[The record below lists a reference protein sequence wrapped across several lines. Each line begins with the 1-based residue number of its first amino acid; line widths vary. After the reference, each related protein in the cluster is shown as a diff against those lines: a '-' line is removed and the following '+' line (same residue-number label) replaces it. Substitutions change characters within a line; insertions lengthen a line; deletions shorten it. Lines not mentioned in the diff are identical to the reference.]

1 VREVVESGKSI
12 DEAVEHALLA
22 LSASRDQVTI
32 DILEEP
38 KRGLLGIGAKKATV
52 KVTLKETP
60 AEAVTKY
67 IEAIVEHIGQSVEVN
82 VTQVDDRTMEI
93 QLAGDDLA
101 ILIGKRGHT
110 LNALQ
115 YLANLVANKAADH
128 KMKIVLDAEDYRS
141 RRQEALEH
149 LAERMAARAVRER
162 KSLQLDPMPAYER
175 KIIHTSL
182 QNYPGITTSSNG
194 EEPVRYVVIH
204 PSLSSK

>member
-1 VREVVESGKSI
+1 MREAVESGKSI
-12 DEAVEHALLA
+12 DEAVEKALIV
-22 LSASRDQVTI
+22 LSASRDQVMI

-38 KRGLLGIGAKKATV
+38 KKGLLGLGARKASV

-60 AEAVTKY
+60 AEAVAKY
-67 IEAIVEHIGQSVEVN
+67 VESIVNHLEQSVEVK
-82 VTQVDDRTMEI
+82 VTEVNDRTMEI
-93 QLAGDDLA
+93 QLIGDNLA

-128 KMKIVLDAEDYRS
+128 KMKIVIDAEDYRS
-141 RRQEALEH
+141 RRQEALQH
-149 LAERMAARAVRER
+149 LAERMAARAIRER
-162 KSLQLDPMPAYER
+162 KSFQLDPMPAYER

-194 EEPVRYVVIH
+194 EEPVRYVVVH
-204 PSLSSK
+204 PALASK